1 MNPRISIIVPC
12 YNQASYIG
20 HTLDSVLAQTYP
32 HWECIVMDDGSAD
45 NTREVV
51 QAYCQKD
58 ARIRYYRQE
67 NAGVSRARN
76 NAVKQAA
83 GEFLLPLDGDDLI
96 GPTYVE
102 EALRYFQERP
112 GTKLVYCLARRFGDV
127 NEPWLLPE
135 YRYEWLVIEN
145 MIFCSAVFRK
155 ADFEKAGGY
164 NENMATGL
172 EDWDFYLNLLGPQD
186 KVYRIPKVLFFYRTR
201 TNTRT
206 QDATL
211 AEKELTWQIMQNH
224 PDLYKEYLLR
234 FRRMH
239 RNRAAC
245 LTYEAEKK
253 LGHILTKPLR
263 MYRQWKLLR
272 MYRAAL
278 PSAASADKSSAPS
291 E

>member
-20 HTLDSVLAQTYP
+20 HTLDSVLAQTCP
-32 HWECIVMDDGSAD
+32 DWECIVMDDGSAD

-58 ARIRYYRQE
+58 ARIHYFRQE
-67 NAGVSRARN
+67 NGGVSRARN

-96 GPTYVE
+96 GSTYVK
-102 EALRYFQERP
+102 EALQYFQEHP
-112 GTKLVYCLARRFGDV
+112 ETKLVYCLARRFGDV
-127 NEPWLLPE
+127 DEPWLLPE

-186 KVYRIPKVLFFYRTR
+186 KVHRIEKVLFFYRTR
-201 TNTRT
+201 LGTRT

-211 AEKELTWQIMQNH
+211 TEKELTWQIMQNH
-224 PDLYKEYLLR
+224 PELYKEYLLH
-234 FRRMH
+234 FRRLH
-239 RNRAAC
+239 RNRTAC
-245 LTYEAEKK
+245 LTYEAERK

-263 MYRQWKLLR
+263 MYRQWALLR
-272 MYRAAL
+272 KYRATS
-278 PSAASADKSSAPS
+278 PSEGSADKSSAPS

>member
-20 HTLDSVLAQTYP
+20 HTLDSVLAQTCP
-32 HWECIVMDDGSAD
+32 DWECIVMDDGSAD

-58 ARIRYYRQE
+58 ARIHYFRQE
-67 NAGVSRARN
+67 NEGVSRARN

-96 GPTYVE
+96 GSTYVK
-102 EALRYFQERP
+102 EALQYFQEHP
-112 GTKLVYCLARRFGDV
+112 ETKLVYCLARRFGDV
-127 NEPWLLPE
+127 DEPWLLPE

-186 KVYRIPKVLFFYRTR
+186 KVHRIEKVLFFYRTR
-201 TNTRT
+201 LGTRT

-211 AEKELTWQIMQNH
+211 TEKELTWQIMQNH
-224 PDLYKEYLLR
+224 PELYKEYLLH
-234 FRRMH
+234 FRRLH
-239 RNRAAC
+239 RNRTAC
-245 LTYEAEKK
+245 LTYEAERK

-272 MYRAAL
+272 KYRV
-278 PSAASADKSSAPS
+278 K
-291 E
+291 